1 MTSVHPL
8 SRAAK
13 ARATPAVAVIGL
25 LLSVSVAHVSAAL
38 GASISNRD
46 ERDYTVTII
55 EGEAKAEHALKP
67 AQTLSDVCL
76 KGCTIRVNGSEDD
89 EYRLTGGDAV
99 SIEDGTVFYDV
110 PDTQTGPASPAAS
123 AGRLPFAAR
132 Q

>member
-1 MTSVHPL
+1 MTGVHPL
-8 SRAAK
+8 SWAAK
-13 ARATPAVAVIGL
+13 ARATPAMAAIGL
-25 LLSVSVAHVSAAL
+25 LLGVSVAHVSTAL

-55 EGEAKAEHALKP
+55 EGEAKADHALKP

-99 SIEDGTVFYDV
+99 SIEDGTVFYDTPET
-110 PDTQTGPASPAAS
+110 PDDPASPAATGKS
-123 AGRLPFAAR
+123 KGRNKG
-132 Q
+132 